1 MRKTA
6 GRISLFVLLTAAL
19 ATSAAAQYTNLTVTD
34 TTTTG
39 KLKVNGPTTENF
51 AADVATTGTNGFR
64 VAKPGYVGIE
74 ITAISDTVSRILSFD
89 RSASV
94 WRDLFIEHADNGA
107 GTMFKSNGRVGFGTT
122 DPQALLHVHGSQPT
136 LRIEDSGTVR
146 ASLRY
151 FLGGTERVT
160 MFADTAG
167 FHLETGNGSPME
179 RMTVLANGRVGLGVT
194 SPQENLHVAGNIRA
208 DGVIQAKYQDVA
220 EWVPATEPIAPGT
233 VVVVA
238 ARNHVSPSS
247 AAYDTAV
254 AGVVSAQPGIALGE
268 AGESKVLVATTGRVK
283 VRVDATEG
291 PIREGD
297 LLVSSPTKGVAMKSL
312 PLSLDGRSF
321 HQPGTIIGKALEPL
335 EKGTGEI
342 LVLLSMQ

>member
-1 MRKTA
+1 MNNTA
-6 GRISLFVLLTAAL
+6 RRISLFVFLAAL
-19 ATSAAAQYTNLTVTD
+19 TTAAAAQYTDLTVTG

-51 AADVATTGTNGFR
+51 AADVATSGTNGFR
-64 VAKPGYVGIE
+64 VARPGAVGIE
-74 ITAISDTVSRILSFD
+74 LTAVSDLVARILSYD
-89 RSASV
+89 RSANA

-107 GTMFKSNGRVGFGTT
+107 GTMFKSSGRVGIGTA
-122 DPQALLHVHGSQPT
+122 DPQALLHVYGSQPT
-136 LRIEDSGTVR
+136 LRIEDSGPVR
-146 ASLRY
+146 ASLRFY
-151 FLGGTERVT
+151 LEATERVT
-160 MFADTAG
+160 MFADAAG
-167 FHLETGNGSPME
+167 FHLETGNGSPVE
-179 RMTVLANGRVGLGVT
+179 RLTVLANGRVGLGVA

-208 DGVIQAKYQDVA
+208 DGVIQAKYQDLA

-268 AGESKVLVATTGRVK
+268 AGQSKVLVATTGRVK
-283 VRVDATEG
+283 VRVDATKS

-297 LLVSSPTKGVAMKSL
+297 LLVSSPARGVAMKSA

-335 EKGTGEI
+335 EHGSGEI
-342 LVLLSMQ
+342 LVLLSLQ